1 MFEFSLNMIDHPL
14 YPKVAS
20 YCARAERCPQEVL
33 QWLERKQVPRHEC
46 EQILEE
52 LVAERYVDEAR
63 YIAAFASDKLR
74 FSEQG
79 PMRIKRELLAKDL
92 PENLVESIVDRVMEE
107 NNYREVLASLLQ
119 KKLALLDSPDA
130 DAIQTKVLQWAYGKG
145 FEWEDVLEAAR
156 QFLRL

>member
-1 MFEFSLNMIDHPL
+1 M
-14 YPKVAS
+14 
-20 YCARAERCPQEVL
+20 
-33 QWLERKQVPRHEC
+33 LERSGVRKRSFSGWKESKCQGTRANKFWRNLWQSV
-46 EQILEE
+46 LDEE
-52 LVAERYVDEAR
+52 R

-79 PMRIKRELLAKDL
+79 PMRIKRELLVKDL